1 MRRLKRPIL
10 LLILNIFFLSGI
22 CYGVLTPQ
30 KYNTRNPFFTLQE
43 QKQGFEK
50 EKEKEKESYQ
60 PLSLE
65 GVFIWPTKRIALI
78 NGQILKEGEIIE
90 GKKVVSISE
99 EQVVLDNQG
108 GMNIILK
115 LPYPVKQ
122 AEESQN

>member
-1 MRRLKRPIL
+1 MRPIL
-10 LLILNIFFLSGI
+10 LLILNIFLLTGI
-22 CYGVLTPQ
+22 AYPGITPQ
-30 KYNTRNPFFTLQE
+30 KDNTRNPFFTLKE
-43 QKQGFEK
+43 QKQGF

-78 NGQILKEGEIIE
+78 NGQIIKEGEIIE

-99 EQVVLDNQG
+99 EQVVLDNQS

-115 LPYPVKQ
+115 LPFPVKQ
-122 AEESQN
+122 AEEGENR